1 MKSPRLSQRRR
12 GFFCFVYYLDKV
24 HITKYSE
31 LVGIKNEGETM
42 KISTKGRY
50 ALRIMIDLAMNVDK
64 GPIRVKDI
72 ANRQSISEKYLEQ
85 IIALFNK
92 AGYVKSI
99 RGAQGGY
106 LLTKEPKEYTVGMIL
121 RLAEGSIAPV
131 SCVDDSSDGCEKRGA
146 CVSAMLWQKMNDAV
160 NEVVDN
166 TTLQD
171 LVDWQENII
180 E

>member
-1 MKSPRLSQRRR
+1 
-12 GFFCFVYYLDKV
+12 
-24 HITKYSE
+24 
-31 LVGIKNEGETM
+31 M

-50 ALRIMIDLAMNVDK
+50 ALRIMIELAMNPHQTPV
-64 GPIRVKDI
+64 RVKDI
-72 ANRQSISEKYLEQ
+72 ASRQGISEKYLEQ
-85 IIALFNK
+85 IIAMFNK

-106 LLTKEPKEYTVGMIL
+106 LLTKDPAEYTVGMIL

-131 SCVDDSSDGCEKRGA
+131 SCVDKDAESCEKRDA
-146 CVSAMLWQKMNDAV
+146 CVSAMLWEKINNAV

-171 LVDWQENII
+171 LVEWQENI
-180 E
+180 

>member
-1 MKSPRLSQRRR
+1 
-12 GFFCFVYYLDKV
+12 
-24 HITKYSE
+24 
-31 LVGIKNEGETM
+31 M

-50 ALRIMIDLAMNVDK
+50 ALRIMIDLAENLNR

-72 ANRQSISEKYLEQ
+72 AGRQGISEKYLEQ
-85 IIALFNK
+85 IIAMFNK
-92 AGYVKSI
+92 AEYVKSI

-106 LLTKEPKEYTVGMIL
+106 LLTREPKDYTVGMIL

-131 SCVDDSSDGCEKRGA
+131 SCVDDGAGGCERKDK
-146 CVSAMLWQKMNDAV
+146 CVSAKLWQKMNNAV

-171 LVDWQENII
+171 LLDWQSNMSE
-180 E
+180 